1 MTEHNSPETTPTTP
15 LAPEPA
21 QQKKA
26 FPKRTA
32 LLVGGGVLAGA
43 LLVGGGIAIGGAL
56 DDDDDDRDDR
66 ALAGA
71 SQSAPAND
79 ASPSASPSAG
89 NSGSAQGA
97 TGTADP
103 AELSEIIASASA
115 FAASD
120 GLGGEPTAIDA
131 KRDGGWEVRFEA
143 GNGDETEVYV
153 GTDGALRIVETD
165 PADGDDQ
172 GPAGSLDEA
181 TVASIV
187 EAALAEADGTI
198 TDIDLDDDARSPY
211 DVTVLLA
218 DRSTVDIDLDADFA
232 VIGTDV
238 DRDDD

>member
-1 MTEHNSPETTPTTP
+1 MTEQNSPETNPTTP
-15 LAPEPA
+15 LTPEPV
-21 QQKKA
+21 QQKKP

-71 SQSAPAND
+71 SQSAPAGET
-79 ASPSASPSAG
+79 APS
-89 NSGSAQGA
+89 SGAADGSQAA

-172 GPAGSLDEA
+172 GPTGSLDEA
-181 TVASIV
+181 TVAFIV
-187 EAALAEADGTI
+187 EAALAEADGTV
-198 TDIDLDDDARSPY
+198 TDIDLDDDPRSPY